1 MKKTM
6 ALIRRNLLI
15 YFKNRQSVF
24 FSLLTSILVFGL
36 YLLFLKGNYVSALND
51 VVDHNPGLKG
61 LITDGD
67 INAFS
72 NMIMLVGVLGSALIT
87 VPFHCLSTAV
97 NDRERKIDYDISATP
112 IKRWQIVVSYFAS
125 AAISSIIMT
134 GVILSLGLIVLK
146 AMGGLYLSAT
156 GIAAA
161 YGVIVLGS
169 VSGTAFFMPIILLYK
184 DGSSLGAFFGIISA
198 VSGFV
203 IGAYIPLSEFSES
216 IRNVCGLFPGA
227 HITSLLRVSLVGD
240 VLDKMDTQIAGLDGG
255 MFVSAI
261 KSVFP
266 FETYAFGRDFDA
278 KLMVI
283 YVVGVIALC
292 IALMIPI
299 YAKNYKRK

>member
-6 ALIRRNLLI
+6 ALIKRNLLL
-15 YFKNRQSVF
+15 YFKNKQSVF

-36 YLLFLKGNYVSALND
+36 YLLFLKGNYVTALNN
-51 VVDHNPGLKG
+51 VVEQNPGLKG

-72 NMIMLVGVLGSALIT
+72 NMIMLVGVLGAALVT

-112 IKRWQIVVSYFAS
+112 IKRWQIVVSYFVS
-125 AAISSIIMT
+125 AAISSIIMIS
-134 GVILSLGLIVLK
+134 VILTLGLVVLK
-146 AMGGLYLSAT
+146 AMGGLYLT
-156 GIAAA
+156 TKGIAAA

-169 VSGTAFFMPIILLYK
+169 ISGTAFFMPIILLYK
-184 DGSSLGAFFGIISA
+184 DGTSLGAFFGIISA

-203 IGAYIPLSEFSES
+203 IGAYIPLSEFSEG

-227 HITSLLRVSLVGD
+227 HITSLLRVALTGD
-240 VLDKMDTQIAGLDGG
+240 VLNKMDAQIGGLDQG
-255 MFVSAI
+255 MFVSSI
-261 KSVFP
+261 KTVFP
-266 FETYAFGRDFDA
+266 FETFAFGRNFDT
-278 KLMVI
+278 KLMII
-283 YVVGVIALC
+283 YIFGMLALC
-292 IALMIPI
+292 IALMILV